1 MGNEVSAATKNIREL
16 ALHNPKLAFM
26 LTRGQPLEPRMY
38 TVDIQFDSIAANQTI
53 RNNQFDDKMFQ
64 MFWIQYMSYTIR
76 RPSYNAGVFGAREQ
90 DEYCKLNP
98 YVDVAVR
105 IVGKGGPRHMTE
117 GMVPLENI
125 ASPSSHPNPKALD
138 WVLVEDQNISID
150 ALNTRAFDNE
160 GETPYI
166 VRITL
171 VGKELSGCELPGCNW
186 DDIVC
191 QLRKEGN
198 YPLPAVSTD
207 VVPKVR

>member
-1 MGNEVSAATKNIREL
+1 MPNEVVAVTDEIRKL
-16 ALHNPKLAFM
+16 AISNPKLAFM

-38 TVDIQFDSIAANQTI
+38 NVEIQFDTTAANQTI
-53 RNNQFDDKMFQ
+53 RNSQMDDKMFQ
-64 MFWIQYMSYTIR
+64 MFWVQYMLYTIR

-98 YVDVAVR
+98 YISVDIS

-125 ASPSSHPNPKALD
+125 ASPSSAPNPKALD

-150 ALNTRAFDNE
+150 ALNTRAFDAE
-160 GETPYI
+160 GETPY
-166 VRITL
+166 VVDITL
-171 VGKELSGCELPGCNW
+171 VGKELSGCQLPGCNW

-191 QLRKEGN
+191 QLRNEGM
-198 YPLPAVSTD
+198 YPLAAN
-207 VVPKVR
+207 PKMR